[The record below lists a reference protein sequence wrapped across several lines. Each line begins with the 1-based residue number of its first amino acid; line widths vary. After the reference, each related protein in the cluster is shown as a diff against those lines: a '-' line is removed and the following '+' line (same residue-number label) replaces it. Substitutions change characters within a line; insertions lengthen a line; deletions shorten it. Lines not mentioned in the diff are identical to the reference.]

1 MFLTTVLLCYVNVFS
16 VCSGDHRFNT
26 LLLQDDLKPK
36 FDFNKTN
43 VWKIL
48 ENQEWRF
55 SQLHSGRLPMFC
67 LSFSTFPKKFFEAF
81 LVPIWSILVRK

>member
-1 MFLTTVLLCYVNVFS
+1 MFLAAVLLCYVNVFFFS

-48 ENQEWRF
+48 ENQEWPFLAITPRAITHVLF
-55 SQLHSGRLPMFC
+55 
-67 LSFSTFPKKFFEAF
+67 KF
-81 LVPIWSILVRK
+81 